1 MPLKYLEKYC
11 SVRNQSHV
19 NQCKVRVYWLINTYM
34 MYKMVIAGDIR
45 RQIYVCLGCP
55 PYGRHNKLTK
65 AINLEHTHTIARL
78 ADINSFV
85 TRKMLLLVHK

>member
-1 MPLKYLEKYC
+1 
-11 SVRNQSHV
+11 
-19 NQCKVRVYWLINTYM
+19 

-65 AINLEHTHTIARL
+65 AINLEQANTITRL
-78 ADINSFV
+78 ADMNSIV
-85 TRKMLLLVHK
+85 TRKMLLSVHK